1 MSTNLRNLCIAA
13 CLALASPAHTQNEVP
28 LSAIDWLSLPGLA
41 PLTEELVEP
50 SLKSRDNTITNIT
63 VTELTVTET
72 KSYGLIPAKISG
84 IPKDFWTDLEPSM
97 VGQLLES
104 LSTAG
109 LPTTNE
115 LLLRALLA
123 ETDGNEAVLTARV
136 RALLDRGAVHAAISL
151 LEQSNINTPAT
162 FSLDA
167 QSALLVGS
175 TKRMCQSLTLKPHL
189 SKDEAL
195 KIYCLAREGDWGL
208 AVLTY
213 FTLDTLDIFTPT
225 VSALLKV
232 DLDPELIGQ
241 LSLAPIVPMKVSELE
256 FRLRES
262 AGQRP
267 STQGLPLR
275 FAYTD
280 LSETTGWKQ
289 QLEAA
294 EKLAIMSSLPANK
307 LLEYYSKG
315 PPSATGGIWERVR
328 AVQLLDETLSDP
340 ILDPTQDLE
349 KFWAATI
356 NTNLA
361 PVFARAWSDKLSSYD
376 VSETDD
382 HTLFKMQVLSGGS
395 QVSFFKAMERL
406 HRQNP
411 KILSKTY
418 TNLLT
423 QFKDKNVSPIPFRS
437 STVLRAIRLVEDA
450 MEGNEIALYE
460 AIMLIRCMG
469 LTPMAEQLALDFM
482 ILAKI

>member
-1 MSTNLRNLCIAA
+1 MVTNIRHLCIVA
-13 CLALASPAHTQNEVP
+13 CFALASPAHTQNEVP

-41 PLTEELVEP
+41 PLTEELIEP
-50 SLKSRDNTITNIT
+50 SLRPSDETMTNIT
-63 VTELTVTET
+63 VTELALTET

-84 IPKDFWTDLEPSM
+84 IPKDFWTDLDPNM
-97 VGQLLES
+97 LGQLLGS

-136 RALLDRGAVHAAISL
+136 QALLDRGAVHAAISL
-151 LEQSNINTPAT
+151 LEQSGINTPAT
-162 FSLDA
+162 FSLLG
-167 QSALLVGS
+167 QSALLIGN
-175 TKRMCQSLTLKPHL
+175 TKRMCQSFISKPHL

-195 KIYCLAREGDWGL
+195 KIYCLAREGDWEL

-213 FTLDTLDIFTPT
+213 FTLDALETFNPT
-225 VSALLKV
+225 ISALIKV
-232 DLDPELIGQ
+232 DLDPELIGE
-241 LSLAPIVPMKVSELE
+241 LSLGPIVSKRVSELE

-267 STQGLPLR
+267 PTQGLPLR

-315 PPSATGGIWERVR
+315 SPSATGGIWERVR
-328 AVQLLDETLSDP
+328 TVQALDETFSDP

-349 KFWAATI
+349 KFWDATE
-356 NTNLA
+356 NTHLA
-361 PVFARAWSDKLSSYD
+361 PVFARAWSDKLSSYQ
-376 VSETDD
+376 VSETGD
-382 HTLFKMQVLSGGS
+382 HTLFKMQILSGGS
-395 QVSFFKAMERL
+395 HVYFLKAMERL

-418 TNLLT
+418 TNLLK
-423 QFKDKNVSPIPFRS
+423 QFEDKNISPIPFRS
-437 STVLRAIRLVEDA
+437 SSVLRAIRLVEDA
-450 MEGNEIALYE
+450 MEGNEPALYE

>member
-1 MSTNLRNLCIAA
+1 MRHFCIAV

-50 SLKSRDNTITNIT
+50 SLKSSDDTMTNIT
-63 VTELTVTET
+63 VTELALTET

-84 IPKDFWTDLEPSM
+84 IPKDFWTDLEPNM
-97 VGQLLES
+97 LGQLLGS

-136 RALLDRGAVHAAISL
+136 QALLDRGAVHAAISL
-151 LEQSNINTPAT
+151 LEQSGINTPAT
-162 FSLDA
+162 FSLHS
-167 QSALLVGS
+167 QSALLIGNN
-175 TKRMCQSLTLKPHL
+175 KRMCQFLISKPYL

-213 FTLDTLDIFTPT
+213 FTLDALNTFNPT
-225 VSALLKV
+225 ISALLKV
-232 DLDPELIGQ
+232 DLDPELIGE
-241 LSLAPIVPMKVSELE
+241 LSLAPTVSMKLSELE

-262 AGQRP
+262 AGKRP
-267 STQGLPLR
+267 PTQGLPLR
-275 FAYTD
+275 FAYMD

-294 EKLAIMSSLPANK
+294 EKLAIMSTLPANK
-307 LLEYYSKG
+307 LLEYYLKG
-315 PPSATGGIWERVR
+315 SPSATGGIWERVR
-328 AVQLLDETLSDP
+328 TVQSLDETFSDP

-349 KFWAATI
+349 KFWVATE
-356 NTNLA
+356 NTHLA
-361 PVFARAWSDKLSSYD
+361 PVFARAWSDKLSSYQ
-376 VSETDD
+376 VSETGD
-382 HTLFKMQVLSGGS
+382 HTLFKMQILSGGS
-395 QVSFFKAMERL
+395 HVSFLEAMERL
-406 HRQNP
+406 HHQNP

-423 QFKDKNVSPIPFRS
+423 QFEDKNISPIPFRS
-437 STVLRAIRLVEDA
+437 SSVLRAIRLVEDA
-450 MEGNEIALYE
+450 MEGNEPALYE

>member
-1 MSTNLRNLCIAA
+1 ML
-13 CLALASPAHTQNEVP
+13 
-28 LSAIDWLSLPGLA
+28 
-41 PLTEELVEP
+41 
-50 SLKSRDNTITNIT
+50 
-63 VTELTVTET
+63 
-72 KSYGLIPAKISG
+72 
-84 IPKDFWTDLEPSM
+84 
-97 VGQLLES
+97 GQLLGS

-136 RALLDRGAVHAAISL
+136 QALLDRGAVHAAISL
-151 LEQSNINTPAT
+151 LEQSGINTPAT
-162 FSLDA
+162 FSLLG
-167 QSALLVGS
+167 QSALLIGN
-175 TKRMCQSLTLKPHL
+175 TKRMCQSFISKPHL

-195 KIYCLAREGDWGL
+195 KIYCLAREGDWEL

-213 FTLDTLDIFTPT
+213 FTLDALDSFNPT
-225 VSALLKV
+225 ISALLKV
-232 DLDPELIGQ
+232 DLDPELIGE
-241 LSLAPIVPMKVSELE
+241 LSLGPIVSKRVSELE

-267 STQGLPLR
+267 PTQGLPLR

-315 PPSATGGIWERVR
+315 SPSATGGIWERVR
-328 AVQLLDETLSDP
+328 TVQALDETFSDP

-349 KFWAATI
+349 KFWHATE
-356 NTNLA
+356 NTHLA
-361 PVFARAWSDKLSSYD
+361 PVFARAWSDKLSSYQ
-376 VSETDD
+376 VSETGD
-382 HTLFKMQVLSGGS
+382 HTLFKMQILSGGS
-395 QVSFFKAMERL
+395 DVYFLKAMERL

-418 TNLLT
+418 TNLLK
-423 QFKDKNVSPIPFRS
+423 QFEDKNISPIPFRS
-437 STVLRAIRLVEDA
+437 SSVLRAIRLVEDA
-450 MEGNEIALYE
+450 MEGNEPALYE